1 MRFGTRIA
9 TSLLILGLTGCVTF
23 AEPIATN
30 TAADPTKSYVYGRF
44 KIDQAKT
51 WLGLKQS
58 YTIGIE
64 IKCSDDKT
72 YVIKLQPSPE
82 VQVVQVST
90 GSCGVNRMI
99 FTDGGG
105 NFLDGDEGEDGPHNN
120 FKTIPGQAVYVGEY
134 LAESKAGAMGGIT
147 WKWAPL
153 HSSYDKTTEEMLTV
167 YPSMQAIQTRNVFA
181 R

>member
-1 MRFGTRIA
+1 MRLEVRIA
-9 TSLLILGLTGCVTF
+9 ISILVLTLAGCVTF
-23 AEPIATN
+23 AAPVSANST
-30 TAADPTKSYVYGRF
+30 ADPTKSYVYGRF

-51 WLGLKQS
+51 WLGFKQS

-82 VQVVQVST
+82 VQVIQVSSGT
-90 GSCGVNRMI
+90 CGVNRMI

-120 FKTIPGQAVYVGEY
+120 FKTTPGNAIYVGEY
-134 LAESKAGAMGGIT
+134 LATSKSGAMGGVT

-153 HSSYDKTTEEMLTV
+153 HASYDKTTEEMRQL
-167 YPSMQAIQTRNVFA
+167 YPSMQLIKTLNVFA